1 MSTMVSTAR
10 AVALRPPVS
19 YLFSVRYLFVLAGAI
34 LAALVLPSLVLA
46 EETPEIVAI
55 TATVDQLWVVVAG
68 ALVFF
73 MHAGFT
79 LVETGFTRTKNAANI
94 CAKNL
99 MNMSVGLISYWA
111 VGWAFMYGKSAGG
124 IIGTSAFLIDVGDA
138 QFSTNWF
145 FQVVFAATAATIVSG
160 AMAERTHFRA
170 YLVYAVVLT
179 GFIYPVVGHWVW
191 GGGWLAELG
200 FYDFAGSSVVHT
212 TGGVAAL
219 VGAAILGPRIGK
231 YSDDGTSHVIPGHSI
246 PLAIAGVII
255 LWFGWFGFN
264 GGSTLSA
271 VGQDFASVIV
281 VTNLAAAAGAIAA
294 MGVSWL
300 VSGKPD
306 VGMIGNGALAG
317 LVAITAPCGFVDTW
331 AAVVIGLVGGVL
343 VVYGVTFIDK
353 VLRVD
358 DPVGAI
364 AVHGLVGIW
373 GTVAVGLFADPKFGG
388 PEGSLFIN
396 GDIGALGVQALG
408 SAATVVWVGATC
420 TILFLAI
427 KHTIGLRAEPVE
439 ELDGLDIHEHGVFG
453 YGESG
458 SGAF

>member
-1 MSTMVSTAR
+1 MTAVAAAR
-10 AVALRPPVS
+10 AVAMRPPLS
-19 YLFSVRYLFVLAGAI
+19 FLFSSRYLFALAGAI
-34 LAALVLPSLVLA
+34 LAALLLPALA
-46 EETPEIVAI
+46 LAQEEDAIVTL
-55 TATVDQLWVVVAG
+55 TATVDQLWIVMAG

-73 MHAGFT
+73 MHGGFT

-111 VGWAFMYGKSAGG
+111 IGWAFMYGDTAGG
-124 IIGTSAFLIDVGDA
+124 VIGSSDFLIAVGDS
-138 QFSTNWF
+138 QFSTDWF

-170 YLVYAVVLT
+170 YLIYAVVLT

-200 FYDFAGSSVVHT
+200 FWDFAGSTVVHT

-219 VGAAILGPRIGK
+219 VGAAILGPRLGK
-231 YSDDGTSHVIPGHSI
+231 YSEDGSVNVIPGHSI

-294 MGVSWL
+294 MAVSWL
-300 VSGKPD
+300 YNGKPD

-317 LVAITAPCGFVDTW
+317 LVAITAPCSWVDAW
-331 AAVVIGLVGGVL
+331 AAVIIGLVGGGL
-343 VVYGVTFIDK
+343 VVVGVTFIDK
-353 VLRVD
+353 VLKVD

-364 AVHGLVGIW
+364 AVHGVVGIW
-373 GTVAVGLFADPKFGG
+373 GTLAVGLFADPKFGG

-396 GDIGALGVQALG
+396 GDIEQLAVQALG
-408 SAATVVWVGATC
+408 SAASIVWVGATC
-420 TILFLAI
+420 LVLFLGI
-427 KHTIGLRAEPVE
+427 KYTVGLRAEPVE

-453 YGESG
+453 YGESN
-458 SGAF
+458 F

>member
-1 MSTMVSTAR
+1 MSAVVSAAR
-10 AVALRPPVS
+10 AATGHAP
-19 YLFSVRYLFVLAGAI
+19 FSFFMSKRFLLVIAGVL
-34 LAALVLPSLVLA
+34 LAALIAPTLA
-46 EETPEIVAI
+46 LAQEAEAIVAI
-55 TATVDQLWVVVAG
+55 TATVDQLWVVMAG

-73 MHAGFT
+73 MHGGFT

-111 VGWAFMYGKSAGG
+111 IGWAFMYGESASG
-124 IIGTSAFLIDVGDA
+124 IIGTSNFLIAVGDA
-138 QFSTNWF
+138 QFSTDWF

-160 AMAERTHFRA
+160 AMAERTHFRG

-200 FYDFAGSSVVHT
+200 FWDFAGSTVVHT

-219 VGAAILGPRIGK
+219 VGAAVLGPRIGK
-231 YSDDGTSHVIPGHSI
+231 YAADGTSNVIPGHSI

-281 VTNLAAAAGAIAA
+281 VTNLAAAAGASAA
-294 MGVSWL
+294 MLVSWFYY
-300 VSGKPD
+300 GKPD

-317 LVAITAPCGFVDTW
+317 LVAITAPCGWVDTW
-331 AAVVIGLVGGVL
+331 AAVLIGLIGGGL
-343 VVYGVTFIDK
+343 VVFGVEFIDK
-353 VLRVD
+353 KLKVD

-373 GTVAVGLFADPKFGG
+373 GTLAVGLFADPKFGG
-388 PEGSLFIN
+388 PGSLFIN
-396 GDIGALGVQALG
+396 GDIGQLGIQALG
-408 SAATVVWVGATC
+408 SAAAIAWVGVTC

-427 KHTIGLRAEPVE
+427 KYTIGLRAEAAE

-453 YGESG
+453 YGESR
-458 SGAF
+458 SF